1 MFAVPG
7 FSGPTLGGFNS
18 IDVCVCVGWSHD
30 HSREQWELA
39 LFGFHSPL
47 AGFKFQA
54 LFKEDGAEGQVTIEK
69 CSGGK
74 NRRL

>member
-1 MFAVPG
+1 MVPG

-18 IDVCVCVGWSHD
+18 TDMCVYVWGGPMITAENNGNWLYLGFIAPWLVLN
-30 HSREQWELA
+30 SR
-39 LFGFHSPL
+39 F
-47 AGFKFQA
+47 